1 MSEGLKRIDE
11 NLSRS
16 WRVDRTDEP
25 FYDGKKGTHS
35 PVGVFLSQ
43 GLPVVKLKGWFV
55 LFYMKTRSR
64 GNSVT
69 HIEQVLISIKN
80 SGRRRELSRQGRPM
94 NTDHYIRRLVP
105 D

>member
-16 WRVDRTDEP
+16 WRVDRAHEP

-35 PVGVFLSQ
+35 PKEGVFLSQ

-69 HIEQVLISIKN
+69 HMEQVLISIKN
-80 SGRRRELSRQGRPM
+80 SGRRKNYRDKGDR
-94 NTDHYIRRLVP
+94 
-105 D
+105 